1 MMTPHCLP
9 CCCKVVVMQLPYMI
23 GVIWNDRYGLP
34 MQSSNGPWFVSRT
47 KRVWPWEDANRHCVC
62 AQKRKREVTLN
73 GCLFPV
79 LAAFNLNCV
88 RSMGLKQQQFVFDSA
103 WTLMLLTTWTNVV
116 NLNSGFFDVSV
127 HQYIPS
133 PGRGHEFAGQ
143 CREQMVY
150 SLFDPP
156 PCPEMNPSCLELGVR
171 KNMFPV
177 YVAFETPSYTSPLCR
192 KPLRGVLPQSRCTF
206 GFSVPICI

>member
-1 MMTPHCLP
+1 M
-9 CCCKVVVMQLPYMI
+9 
-23 GVIWNDRYGLP
+23 GVCFLCWQHSTWI
-34 MQSSNGPWFVSRT
+34 
-47 KRVWPWEDANRHCVC
+47 
-62 AQKRKREVTLN
+62 
-73 GCLFPV
+73 
-79 LAAFNLNCV
+79 
-88 RSMGLKQQQFVFDSA
+88 VFDQWA
-103 WTLMLLTTWTNVV
+103 WNNSSFFWQPMNSHVAKVTTWTNVV

-133 PGRGHEFAGQ
+133 PGRGDEFAGQ

-192 KPLRGVLPQSRCTF
+192 KPLRRLDFRFQFASRGGESTLHLFKERKVDCFFPSQLSLVVSNISTTCSLDCGNSCALRPLYF
-206 GFSVPICI
+206 ARSVCVWTGFRFI

>member
-1 MMTPHCLP
+1 MNSHVA
-9 CCCKVVVMQLPYMI
+9 KV
-23 GVIWNDRYGLP
+23 
-34 MQSSNGPWFVSRT
+34 
-47 KRVWPWEDANRHCVC
+47 
-62 AQKRKREVTLN
+62 
-73 GCLFPV
+73 
-79 LAAFNLNCV
+79 
-88 RSMGLKQQQFVFDSA
+88 
-103 WTLMLLTTWTNVV
+103 TTWTNVV

-133 PGRGHEFAGQ
+133 PGRGDEFAGQ

>member
-1 MMTPHCLP
+1 MNSHVA
-9 CCCKVVVMQLPYMI
+9 KV
-23 GVIWNDRYGLP
+23 
-34 MQSSNGPWFVSRT
+34 
-47 KRVWPWEDANRHCVC
+47 
-62 AQKRKREVTLN
+62 
-73 GCLFPV
+73 
-79 LAAFNLNCV
+79 
-88 RSMGLKQQQFVFDSA
+88 
-103 WTLMLLTTWTNVV
+103 TTWTNVV

-133 PGRGHEFAGQ
+133 PGRGDEFAGQ

-177 YVAFETPSYTSPLCR
+177 YVAFEAPSYTSPLCR
-192 KPLRGVLPQSRCTF
+192 KPLRRLDFRFQFASRGESTLHLFKERKVDCFFPSQLSPVVSNISTTCSLDFGNSCALRPLYFARSVCVCELVLDLSRF
-206 GFSVPICI
+206 